1 MAGPTSFS
9 NTGIAGR
16 FAFDLRGF
24 LMAFLVFVE
33 VIFAYQERSSNTHGA
48 DARPASVI
56 IGPAPVQQHPVYQ
69 YPYNPAQPVQQ
80 YVYAPVVQ
88 PGQPVVYFPQP
99 VMTAKSHSMHL
110 SINPTLLQ
118 RSRVTRS
125 RQPLPLQHQKKSR
138 N

>member
-1 MAGPTSFS
+1 
-9 NTGIAGR
+9 
-16 FAFDLRGF
+16 
-24 LMAFLVFVE
+24 
-33 VIFAYQERSSNTHGA
+33 
-48 DARPASVI
+48 
-56 IGPAPVQQHPVYQ
+56 
-69 YPYNPAQPVQQ
+69 
-80 YVYAPVVQ
+80 
-88 PGQPVVYFPQP
+88 VVYFPQP